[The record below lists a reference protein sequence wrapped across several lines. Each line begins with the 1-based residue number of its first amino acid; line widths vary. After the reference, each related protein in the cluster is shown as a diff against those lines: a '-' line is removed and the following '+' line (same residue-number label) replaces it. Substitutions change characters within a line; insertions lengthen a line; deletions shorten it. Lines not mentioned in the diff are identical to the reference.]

1 MTPYQQRFVET
12 TIYTG
17 KLDKEYALWQ
27 MHKWA
32 KEVPQLAD
40 LKALVI
46 AELARRKPGLASE

>member
-1 MTPYQQRFVET
+1 MTPYQQRFVNT

-27 MHKWA
+27 MQKWA
-32 KEVPQLAD
+32 QEVPELAN

-46 AELARRKPGLASE
+46 AELARRKANEA